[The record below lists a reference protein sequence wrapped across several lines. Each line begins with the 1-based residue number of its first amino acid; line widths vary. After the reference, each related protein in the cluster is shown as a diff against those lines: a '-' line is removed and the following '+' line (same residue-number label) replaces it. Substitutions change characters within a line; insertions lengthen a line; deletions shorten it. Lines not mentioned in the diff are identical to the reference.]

1 MILLAS
7 KSPRRQELLKQIG
20 IDYEVINTDIDE
32 AVLPNEMPMHYVIRI
47 AREKAL
53 AAQSILGQSVH
64 PILTAD
70 TTVTIN
76 GQLLGKPNDRD
87 DFQQMMTLLS
97 GNTHHVLTAI
107 ALHFQGMTL
116 TKLSTSSVTFAKLPL
131 SFIDHCWQ
139 TGEPCD
145 KAGGYAIQ
153 GLMAQYI
160 QRIDGSYS
168 GIMGLPLFEL
178 TEALH
183 EIGYNLHNLSS
194 KQSLNK

>member
-20 IDYEVINTDIDE
+20 IDYQVINTDIDE
-32 AVLPNEMPMHYVIRI
+32 AVLPNEMPTHYVTRI
-47 AREKAL
+47 AREKSL
-53 AAQSILGQSVH
+53 AAQSVLGQSVH

-76 GQLLGKPNDRD
+76 DQLLGKPNDQD
-87 DFQQMMTLLS
+87 DFQQMMKLLS
-97 GNTHHVLTAI
+97 GTTHHVLTAI
-107 ALHFQGMTL
+107 ALHFKGITV

-131 SFIDHCWQ
+131 SFIDYCWQ
-139 TGEPCD
+139 TGEPYD

-183 EIGYNLHNLSS
+183 EIGYNFNNLSS